1 MERGGGVRPPSW
13 RVEFLAN
20 CGEKLGFFCGRG
32 GHRCCVIDNECW
44 NGGFVSVH
52 DTIVNPPKVL
62 GTELLICNGATYI
75 QSITALGLM
84 QCFLAMPTCR
94 SVLVE
99 IVSGSVTPILMEE
112 VIALANGSCTFW
124 SKPGLRVRL
133 HLVRTMWNVDLHSN
147 LKPFAKLL
155 RRLVD
160 IVTEN
165 QVIRNLA

>member
-20 CGEKLGFFCGRG
+20 CVERSSAFSAAD
-32 GHRCCVIDNECW
+32 VAIDV
-44 NGGFVSVH
+44 VSSITSAGVE
-52 DTIVNPPKVL
+52 DLFLFMTLVNPPKVL
-62 GTELLICNGATYI
+62 GTELLVCNGTTYI
-75 QSITALGLM
+75 RSITALGLM

-94 SVLVE
+94 SVYVE
-99 IVSGSVTPILMEE
+99 IVSVSVTPILMEE
-112 VIALANGSCTFW
+112 VIALANGGCTFW

-133 HLVRTMWNVDLHSN
+133 HLVRTMWNVGLHSN
-147 LKPFAKLL
+147 LKPFAEFL

-160 IVTEN
+160 VVTEN